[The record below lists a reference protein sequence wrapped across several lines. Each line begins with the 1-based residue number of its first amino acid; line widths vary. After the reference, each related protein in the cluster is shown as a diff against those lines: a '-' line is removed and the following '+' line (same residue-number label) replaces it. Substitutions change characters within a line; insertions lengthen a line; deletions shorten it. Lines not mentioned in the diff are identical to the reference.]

1 MVEIVNLKPKDGFV
15 RDSVKTLLNSDMLP
29 KELNANVDEV
39 SFNELLMVFNLLKSV
54 VIRGLEI
61 NNPTI
66 EDLKKNGF
74 KQTYEEVWHH
84 ENIGTIQI
92 KNI

>member
-1 MVEIVNLKPKDGFV
+1 MMI
-15 RDSVKTLLNSDMLP
+15 
-29 KELNANVDEV
+29 
-39 SFNELLMVFNLLKSV
+39 FNLLRSV
-54 VIRGLEI
+54 IIRGLEI

-84 ENIGTIQI
+84 ENIGTIRI